1 MQAQALA
8 AVADPSGSDD
18 PVVRARSGDPA
29 AFDELYRKH
38 VGRVY
43 GLCLRMTADPARAE
57 DGTQEAFIRA
67 WQKLGTLRP
76 GGDFGAWVRRVAVN
90 AVLGEGRSI
99 GRRLRFESSLREP
112 MLPDRT
118 AATPGVAL
126 DLERA
131 MTRLPPGARE
141 VFVLHDVEGYRHE
154 EIGEMLGVA
163 AGTSKSQLHRARK
176 LLREALR

>member
-1 MQAQALA
+1 MRVSAVVVA
-8 AVADPSGSDD
+8 AEPEDTVA
-18 PVVRARSGDPA
+18 RARGGDVA
-29 AFDELYRKH
+29 AFDDLYRRH
-38 VGRVY
+38 AGRVY
-43 GLCLRMTADPARAE
+43 GLCLRITADPARAE

-67 WQKLGTLRP
+67 WQKLDTLRP

-99 GRRLRFESSLREP
+99 RRRRQREAP
-112 MLPDRT
+112 LGEPAMPDRSV
-118 AATPGVAL
+118 TPPGLSL

-131 MTRLPPGARE
+131 LSRLPSGARE

-154 EIGEMLGVA
+154 EIGELLGVSS
-163 AGTSKSQLHRARK
+163 GTSKSQLHRARK